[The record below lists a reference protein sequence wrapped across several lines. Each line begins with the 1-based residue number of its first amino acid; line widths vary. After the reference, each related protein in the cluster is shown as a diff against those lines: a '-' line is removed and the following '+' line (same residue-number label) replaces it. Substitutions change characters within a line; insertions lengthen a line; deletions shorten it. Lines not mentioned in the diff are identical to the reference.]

1 MSEHE
6 YSDWVESME
15 LWTDLNDTLEIVE
28 EIVEDYEDIDDVE
41 A

>member
-28 EIVEDYEDIDDVE
+28 DEDDAE

>member
-1 MSEHE
+1 MSELE
-6 YSDWVESME
+6 YLDFVESME

-28 EIVEDYEDIDDVE
+28 DIDDDE

>member
-6 YSDWVESME
+6 YSEFVESME

-28 EIVEDYEDIDDVE
+28 DIDDVE

>member
-1 MSEHE
+1 MSERE
-6 YSDWVESME
+6 YLDFVEAME

-28 EIVEDYEDIDDVE
+28 EIVEDYEDIDDDE